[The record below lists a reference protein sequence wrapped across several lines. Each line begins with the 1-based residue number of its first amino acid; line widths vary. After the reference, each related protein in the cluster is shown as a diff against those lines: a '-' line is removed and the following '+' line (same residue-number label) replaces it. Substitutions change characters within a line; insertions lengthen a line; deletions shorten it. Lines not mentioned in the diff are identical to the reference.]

1 MKIYTRTGDDGK
13 TSTLSGKRVSKDSAI
28 MQVNGTI
35 DELNAVIG
43 VALSYNNHEE
53 IEEILEEI
61 QSDLFVIG
69 TEITL
74 SEKSDTNK
82 IKISQYR
89 IKRLEDLI
97 DSITEKLPKLRNF
110 VLPGGSLLASHLH
123 LARTV
128 CRRAERT
135 LVSFI
140 DETDLNTFSLQYL
153 NRLSDLL
160 FVLSRYA
167 NKLDKI
173 PERKWKF

>member
-82 IKISQYR
+82 IKISL
-89 IKRLEDLI
+89 K
-97 DSITEKLPKLRNF
+97 TTAF
-110 VLPGGSLLASHLH
+110 VLACPNSILPPF
-123 LARTV
+123 T
-128 CRRAERT
+128 
-135 LVSFI
+135 
-140 DETDLNTFSLQYL
+140 
-153 NRLSDLL
+153 
-160 FVLSRYA
+160 
-167 NKLDKI
+167 
-173 PERKWKF
+173 

>member
-43 VALSYNNHEE
+43 VALSYNKHEE

>member
-89 IKRLEDLI
+89 VKYLEDLI

-110 VLPGGSLLASHLH
+110 ILPGGSLLASHLH

-140 DETDLNTFSLQYL
+140 DETDLNTYSLQYL

>member
-89 IKRLEDLI
+89 IKYLEDLI

-110 VLPGGSLLASHLH
+110 ILPGGSLLASHLH

-140 DETDLNTFSLQYL
+140 DETDLNTYSLQYL

>member
-28 MQVNGTI
+28 MQVNGTV

-43 VALSYNNHEE
+43 LALVYNSHEE
-53 IEEILEEI
+53 IAEILDQI

-82 IKISQYR
+82 IKISQHR
-89 IKRLEDLI
+89 ITNLENLI
-97 DSITEKLPKLRNF
+97 DSITDKLPKLKNF
-110 VLPGGSLLASHLH
+110 ILPGGSLLAAHLH

-128 CRRAERT
+128 CRRAERN

-167 NKLDKI
+167 NKLDKV
-173 PERKWKF
+173 PERKWKI

>member
-110 VLPGGSLLASHLH
+110 ILPGGSLLASHLH

>member
-1 MKIYTRTGDDGK
+1 MKIYTRLGDDGK
-13 TSTLSGKRVSKDSAI
+13 TSTLSGKRVSKDSAL

-35 DELNAVIG
+35 DELNAVLGLAI
-43 VALSYNNHEE
+43 ANNTHLE
-53 IEEILEEI
+53 IYEILDQI

-82 IKISQYR
+82 IKISQHR
-89 IKRLEDLI
+89 IRNLENLI
-97 DSITEKLPKLRNF
+97 DSITENLPKLKNF
-110 VLPGGSLLASHLH
+110 ILPGGSLLASHLH
-123 LARTV
+123 VARTI

-135 LVSFI
+135 LVRFI
-140 DETDLNTFSLQYL
+140 DETDLNTLSLQYL

-167 NKLDKI
+167 NKLDDV
-173 PERKWKF
+173 PERKWKL

>member
-13 TSTLSGKRVSKDSAI
+13 SSTLSGKRVSKDSAI
-28 MQVNGTI
+28 MQVNGTV
-35 DELNAVIG
+35 DELNAFIG
-43 VALSYNNHEE
+43 LASAYNNHEE

-82 IKISQYR
+82 IKISQHR
-89 IKRLEDLI
+89 INHLEELI
-97 DSITEKLPKLRNF
+97 DSITDKLPKLKNF
-110 VLPGGSLLASHLH
+110 ILPGGSLLASHLH

-135 LVSFI
+135 LVKFI
-140 DETDLNTFSLQYL
+140 DETDLNTFALQYL

-173 PERKWKF
+173 SERKWKI

>member
-110 VLPGGSLLASHLH
+110 ILPGGSLLASHLH

-167 NKLDKI
+167 NKLNKI